1 MVNEIPVIPVTEGV
15 DWYQYNTGSLSGWV
29 TQGNPFARPAAYV
42 NPDWGVMLLHLK
54 PKA

>member
-1 MVNEIPVIPVTEGV
+1 
-15 DWYQYNTGSLSGWV
+15 V
-29 TQGNPFARPAAYV
+29 TQGDPFARPAAYV